1 MGTVVSIDVRSPLD
15 AVGLDAAIGAA
26 VRVLHRV
33 DEDFST
39 FRATSWVSRLRRGEI
54 ELGDCPDHVREVYRA
69 AAECREQTGGWFDP
83 AWRGDGTLDP
93 TGLVKGWAADAAS
106 TALTAA
112 GAPSHC
118 VSAAGDLRVRG
129 TSGWAP
135 GRPWRIGIADPFD
148 RARLVAVVEGTEL
161 AVATSGVAERG
172 AHVVDPR
179 TGAPATGLAS
189 VTLVGADLVS
199 ADATLADGFATAAL
213 AAGPE
218 APALLTHLARR
229 GWEWLTVDTT
239 GRLTHSAGFPG
250 QVTTTAAGPAAETAP
265 RPAGR
270 PSDRPEA
277 GRRTSRREVTLSG
290 WSVPSGSS
298 SLTTRRRSPISSPWR
313 CATRAST

>member
-54 ELGDCPDHVREVYRA
+54 ELGNCPDHVREVYRA

-83 AWRGDGTLDP
+83 AWRGDGTLEP

-135 GRPWRIGIADPFD
+135 
-148 RARLVAVVEGTEL
+148 
-161 AVATSGVAERG
+161 TSWAPTSWVPTPRS
-172 AHVVDPR
+172 R
-179 TGAPATGLAS
+179 TGSPPPPSPPG
-189 VTLVGADLVS
+189 
-199 ADATLADGFATAAL
+199 
-213 AAGPE
+213 
-218 APALLTHLARR
+218 RR
-229 GWEWLTVDTT
+229 RRPCSPT
-239 GRLTHSAGFPG
+239 S
-250 QVTTTAAGPAAETAP
+250 
-265 RPAGR
+265 PAG
-270 PSDRPEA
+270 D
-277 GRRTSRREVTLSG
+277 GSG
-290 WSVPSGSS
+290 
-298 SLTTRRRSPISSPWR
+298 
-313 CATRAST
+313 

>member
-15 AVGLDAAIGAA
+15 PAGLDAAIGAA
-26 VRVLHRV
+26 VRLLHRV

-54 ELGDCPDHVREVYRA
+54 RLGDCPDHVRQVYRA
-69 AAECREQTGGWFDP
+69 AAECRDQTDGWFDP
-83 AWRGDGTLDP
+83 AWRADGTLDP

-106 TALTAA
+106 SVLTAA

-189 VTLVGADLVS
+189 VTLVGAD
-199 ADATLADGFATAAL
+199 ATLADAFATAAL
-213 AAGPE
+213 AAGPA
-218 APALLTHLARR
+218 APALLGRLARR
-229 GWEWLTVDTT
+229 GWEWLTVDAT
-239 GRLTHSAGFPG
+239 GRLAHSAGFPG
-250 QVTTTAAGPAAETAP
+250 QVTTTVAGPVAATAP
-265 RPAGR
+265 RPAVRTTGSR
-270 PSDRPEA
+270 PAA
-277 GRRTSRREVTLSG
+277 GRSDGR
-290 WSVPSGSS
+290 
-298 SLTTRRRSPISSPWR
+298 
-313 CATRAST
+313 